1 MRGRS
6 VNQDRAIKYYMSL
19 HPELKLAM
27 GVAGISIG
35 FTDRVTGKTEQ
46 VALATME
53 SLYNHQ
59 VKEKDKKVKSMKKE
73 LKENGHT
80 IKSKPSAIRPSRGRT
95 QVSLTGDDSTEG
107 EA

>member
-1 MRGRS
+1 MKGRS
-6 VNQDRAIKYYMSL
+6 VKQDRAIRHYMSL

-35 FTDRVTGKTEQ
+35 FTNSVTGKTEQ
-46 VALATME
+46 VTLAAME
-53 SLYNHQ
+53 SLYNHELKS
-59 VKEKDKKVKSMKKE
+59 KEKKVKSMKKE
-73 LKENGHT
+73 LKDNGHT

-95 QVSLTGDDSTEG
+95 QVSLTGDDSSEG